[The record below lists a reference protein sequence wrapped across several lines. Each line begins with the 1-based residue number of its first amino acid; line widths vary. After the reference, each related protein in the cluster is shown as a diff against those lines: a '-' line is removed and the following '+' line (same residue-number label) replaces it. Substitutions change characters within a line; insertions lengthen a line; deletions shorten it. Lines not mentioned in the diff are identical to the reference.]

1 MPFTFNGIGT
11 ALRGY
16 SSPISWTRPGTL
28 GLAMVLVA
36 VGLLSA
42 FVALR
47 GVLSGRHPV
56 PQVLEG
62 VGVAALVCAL
72 GYGGFRRPR
81 FRAARARDG
90 RPVILPHP
98 AGQGTP

>member
-47 GVLSGRHPV
+47 GVLSGRDPV

-62 VGVAALVCAL
+62 VGVAALGCAL
-72 GYGGFRRPR
+72 GYGRLPRLLRRRTLSP
-81 FRAARARDG
+81 AIPLASPA
-90 RPVILPHP
+90 HP
-98 AGQGTP
+98 AGQVH